1 MRIGIFV
8 FFDSQRREGKGRNEG
23 LDITD
28 EDNDDDEVMIDFYV
42 ADKRCRWW
50 QMKRQTVLNFPHQHQ
65 RKATPQT
72 GSYSSPYAH
81 PHADDTDEQSM
92 GHERKAINA
101 VIVRWQETSK

>member
-42 ADKRCRWW
+42 ADKRCRW
-50 QMKRQTVLNFPHQHQ
+50 
-65 RKATPQT
+65 
-72 GSYSSPYAH
+72 
-81 PHADDTDEQSM
+81 
-92 GHERKAINA
+92 
-101 VIVRWQETSK
+101 